1 VLLRTSRSILTRC
14 VRPGA
19 PPEAAASSAYLASA
33 QLGAALKQSLLS
45 VVRGSGRGSGS
56 SGGPP

>member
-1 VLLRTSRSILTRC
+1 MLLRTSRSILTRC

-19 PPEAAASSAYLASA
+19 PPEAASSAYLASA

-45 VVRGSGRGSGS
+45 VVRGGGRGSGT